1 MKRKLLSILQFFIA
15 VCALLPA
22 LAYADQRY
30 VTDQFEVMLRTG
42 PSGNH
47 AIIRMLKSGAAL
59 TVLDPEVDNGYVRVQ
74 TNAGTEGWVLIRY
87 LIREP
92 VARVQLENLVR
103 QITQT
108 EPKDASIRG
117 QLNTVKAE
125 YDNANKRI
133 TQLEA
138 EKKELEN
145 QLDAIKHR
153 AASVLAIDDENK
165 QLQQQLAEARAQ
177 LKTLQEQYS
186 ELSNDNEKDWFI
198 TGALVLGGGLLLGLI
213 IPKISWR
220 RQRSPYGSLY

>member
-1 MKRKLLSILQFFIA
+1 MKRKLLPMLQSFIA
-15 VCALLPA
+15 ICVLLP
-22 LAYADQRY
+22 LLVHADQRY

-108 EPKDASIRG
+108 EPKDASIRS

-153 AASVLAIDDENK
+153 AANVLAIDDENK

-220 RQRSPYGSLY
+220 RQRSPYGSL

>member
-103 QITQT
+103 QITQI

-165 QLQQQLAEARAQ
+165 QLQQQLAEAKAQ

-220 RQRSPYGSLY
+220 RQRSPYGSL

>member
-1 MKRKLLSILQFFIA
+1 MKRKLLPMLQSFIA
-15 VCALLPA
+15 ICVLLP
-22 LAYADQRY
+22 LLVHADQRY

-59 TVLDPEVDNGYVRVQ
+59 TVLDPEADNGYVRVQ

-108 EPKDASIRG
+108 EPKDASIRS

-153 AASVLAIDDENK
+153 AANVLAIDDENK

-220 RQRSPYGSLY
+220 RQRSPYGSL

>member
-1 MKRKLLSILQFFIA
+1 MKRKILLILQFFIA
-15 VCALLPA
+15 VCAALPA
-22 LAYADQRY
+22 LVHADQRY

-74 TNAGTEGWVLIRY
+74 TNAGTEGWVLTRY

-92 VARVQLENLVR
+92 VARVQLENLVK
-103 QITQT
+103 QVTQT

-117 QLNTVKAE
+117 QLNAVKIE
-125 YDNANKRI
+125 YDNVNKRVALI
-133 TQLEA
+133 EA
-138 EKKELEN
+138 EKKAVEE
-145 QLDAIKHR
+145 QLDAIRNR
-153 AASVLAIDDENK
+153 AANVLAIDAENK
-165 QLQQQLAEARAQ
+165 QLQQQLAEAKAQ
-177 LKTLQEQYS
+177 IKTLQEQFS
-186 ELSNDNEKDWFI
+186 ELSNNNEKDWFI

-220 RQRSPYGSLY
+220 RQRSSYGSF

>member
-15 VCALLPA
+15 VCALVPA
-22 LAYADQRY
+22 QAYADQRY

-153 AASVLAIDDENK
+153 AANVLAIDDENK

-220 RQRSPYGSLY
+220 RQRSPYGSL

>member
-15 VCALLPA
+15 VCALLSA

-92 VARVQLENLVR
+92 VARVQLESLVR

-145 QLDAIKHR
+145 QLDAIKNR

-220 RQRSPYGSLY
+220 RQRSPYGSL

>member
-15 VCALLPA
+15 VCALLSA

-145 QLDAIKHR
+145 QLDAIKNR

-220 RQRSPYGSLY
+220 RQRSPYGSL

>member
-145 QLDAIKHR
+145 QLDAIKNR

-220 RQRSPYGSLY
+220 RQRSPYGSL